1 MQAPSPIRFYGER
14 CVARTTIPN
23 DAAAFHT
30 ILRMMQEC
38 QFSAYGVQTKNLASS
53 KTATLRDKWRLRRYL
68 TPDGKTRVNDSVA
81 MEWKQTTRSKTVEEG
96 SVPEEGIYVQRE
108 VKTRAAVSPI
118 VSVPGT
124 QMKLKSLR
132 YVWEG
137 EQVRVTADIT
147 SSDLLRIEVKAHTCE
162 PAIDFLRQLRS
173 SAATMRAAGGAVS
186 ASLVTPPN
194 PLLPAASP

>member
-1 MQAPSPIRFYGER
+1 MSAKTGGFYGER

-30 ILRMMQEC
+30 ILRMMQDC
-38 QFSAYGVQTKNLASS
+38 QFSAYGVTTQNLASS
-53 KTATLRDKWRLRRYL
+53 KSATLRDKWRLRRYL
-68 TPDGKTRVNDSVA
+68 TPDGKTRVNDSVVL
-81 MEWKQTTRSKTVEEG
+81 EWKQTTRSTTVEQG
-96 SVPEEGIYVQRE
+96 SSPEDGIYMQRE
-108 VKTRAAVSPI
+108 VKSRAAVSPI
-118 VSVPGT
+118 ISEPGT

-147 SSDLLRIEVKAHTCE
+147 TSDLLRIEVKAHRCE

-186 ASLVTPPN
+186 APLITPPTSV
-194 PLLPAASP
+194 ASAKSI